1 MGSEAPV
8 SDASPKR
15 AVIQEG
21 EFRFPPGLKRS
32 LPMYLLRRFFHPTN
46 PILLF
51 EHLVRT
57 YGPVSHYRLGR
68 SHILFINEPEL
79 IREILVNQAGS
90 FIKERTQQRMKILL
104 GNGLITSEGEFH
116 RRQRRRATPAFHR
129 YRVQGY
135 AAEMVRCAAE
145 LRETW
150 RPGESF
156 DMSSAMMLL
165 ALRIVAR
172 TMFSTDLT
180 PDILEVHRQVNR
192 IMRLYNFLVAL
203 PKAERYLNWPIPGLL
218 GFRRARARLDAVVY
232 RMIDE
237 RRRHA
242 GDTSDLLSLLMAEDE
257 SGGRGPTGDAP
268 LRDEIVTIFLAG
280 YETVANAMT
289 WSWYLL
295 SENPEAAAMM
305 EREIDSVL
313 GGRLPTAAD
322 LPNLQYTEMVFSEAM
337 RLYPPA
343 WAMGRQSTR
352 IVELGPYR
360 LPAGTHFLFS
370 PYVMQ
375 RTGKYFPDPLRFDPT
390 RFTPEQ
396 KAARPRFAY
405 FPFGGGPRQC
415 IGEGFA
421 WTEGLLVLATLAQRW
436 RFRMVPGQRVEVQ
449 PKITLRPKF
458 PVMMTAEERT
468 AASGSPGS
476 IC

>member
-1 MGSEAPV
+1 MGSKAPV
-8 SDASPKR
+8 SDASPNWP
-15 AVIQEG
+15 VVPDG

-32 LPMYLLRRFFHPTN
+32 LPMYLLRRFFRPGS

-79 IREILVNQAGS
+79 IREVLVNQAGS
-90 FIKERTQQRMKILL
+90 FVKERTQQRMKILL

-129 YRVQGY
+129 HRVQDY

-150 RPGESF
+150 RPGEIF
-156 DMSSAMMLL
+156 DMGSAMMLL

-203 PKAERYLNWPIPGLL
+203 PNAERYLNWPIPGLI

-232 RMIDE
+232 RMIEE
-237 RRRHA
+237 RHRNPA
-242 GDTSDLLSLLMAEDE
+242 NSDDLLSMLMADDE
-257 SGGRGPTGDAP
+257 SGERDSMSDAQ

-289 WSWYLL
+289 WTWYLL
-295 SENPEAAAMM
+295 SENPEAAMTM
-305 EREIDSVL
+305 EHEIDAVL
-313 GGRLPTAAD
+313 GGRLPTTAD
-322 LPNLQYTEMVFSEAM
+322 LPELRYTEMVFTEAM

-352 IVELGPYR
+352 IVEIGPYR

-370 PYVMQ
+370 PYIIQ
-375 RTGKYFPDPLRFDPT
+375 RTEEYFPDPLRFDPT
-390 RFTPEQ
+390 RFTPEA
-396 KAARPRFAY
+396 KAARSRFAY

-421 WTEGLLVLATLAQRW
+421 WTEGLLALATLAQRW
-436 RFRMVPGQRVEVQ
+436 HFRMVPGQRVEVQ

-458 PVMMTAEERT
+458 PMMMTAEER
-468 AASGSPGS
+468 ASGSGS
-476 IC
+476 PKFIC